1 MKKKL
6 VTVEI
11 LDAIVQDAERSG
23 TLPDLRLATTCLL
36 GFASFMWFDEL
47 IHLRPCNFT
56 VTEEMMKIKIV
67 YSKIDHLRQGNKS
80 KHWWL
85 ESSLPLVQWL

>member
-1 MKKKL
+1 M
-6 VTVEI
+6 EM
-11 LDAIVQDAERSG
+11 LDTIVQDAERSG
-23 TLPDLRLATTCLL
+23 TLSDLRLTTACLL
-36 GFASFMWFDEL
+36 SFASFMWFDEL

-67 YSKIDHLRQGNKS
+67 CSKTDHLRQGDES

-85 ESSLPLVQWL
+85 EPSLPLVQWL